1 MKRDTTRSAGYRS
14 LQGAAIRKEWR
25 MTVRKKCA
33 PINWPS
39 AEEIEAE
46 RDRKANQ
53 LVRRGDIIKICE
65 HFARD
70 HADLALYGEV
80 DQARCREAAEAMATA
95 IRCAV
100 ALIPEANSGGQFANH
115 LG

>member
-1 MKRDTTRSAGYRS
+1 
-14 LQGAAIRKEWR
+14 

-100 ALIPEANSGGQFANH
+100 ALIPEANSGGQCLRLEKSVSKLFCRYAG
-115 LG
+115 LLLEPK